1 MVRPTLNIG
10 FPVRILRRILHWME
24 PDSMAPLRRTAFAI
38 QRAQSDMVA
47 RKCGRRAGEA
57 AERLLH
63 KHPRSAQTSAI
74 EVLRLRATVTF
85 AFSHPGN
92 RATLV
97 PRGAAPHFIRAR
109 LSMRVGTN

>member
-10 FPVRILRRILHWME
+10 FPVRILRRILHWIE

-63 KHPRSAQTSAI
+63 KHPRSKCSAF
-74 EVLRLRATVTF
+74 EPQSL
-85 AFSHPGN
+85 SHSP
-92 RATLV
+92 
-97 PRGAAPHFIRAR
+97 IRAIVRRPR
-109 LSMRVGTN
+109 LISFAHAYQCAWE